1 MSNGKR
7 WIVLM
12 ATPEEDAKFNKVKE
26 EYAIH
31 QDAAMLRFLI
41 NQEHKKILAK
51 NVSKEQNTAISAN

>member
-26 EYAIH
+26 EYAIN

-41 NQEHKKILAK
+41 NQERANFKKIGFFL
-51 NVSKEQNTAISAN
+51 